1 MNSKD
6 ISLQNRDLLD
16 QYDQY
21 SLLDLPELC
30 GKSAVQLGS
39 AYQHGALSPVEVTKA
54 HLARADLVD
63 TVLNAFTLIDRD
75 GALAAA
81 RASEERWRP
90 GTPSGPL
97 DGIPVTLKDAVT
109 VKGWPSRY
117 GSRATD
123 ATPQRVDSPT
133 VRLLRQAGAVLIG
146 QTAIPEFGWK
156 ALTDGPLYGIT
167 RNPWNPELTPG
178 GSSGGAAVAAAT
190 GAGVLHLGTDGG
202 GSIRVPAAFNGVVGH
217 KPTFGRVPAYP
228 SSPFGTLSHIGPI
241 ARRVADA
248 SLMLDVL
255 SGKDRRDWNQNPLAF
270 PPRDS
275 APLEALAGARIGL
288 WVEPPAGSLADDVAE
303 VFGEAAALIG
313 AHGARLEPI
322 NPPLDGVLDLF
333 HLLWFS
339 GAASVV
345 GSVGAGARQKMDRG
359 LLSIGE
365 AGTRFTAADYVAA
378 GIRRAEF
385 GAAMEALFETCDLI
399 ISPATTVTPFAVGA
413 EVPPGSGLERWT
425 EWASFSFP
433 LNLSQQPACTVP
445 CGRTAE
451 GLPVG
456 LQIIGRRGADWNVLA
471 AAAACEQLFLD
482 R

>member
-1 MNSKD
+1 MNSKES
-6 ISLQNRDLLD
+6 SLQNCDLL
-16 QYDQY
+16 DQY

-30 GKSAVQLGS
+30 GKSAGQLQS

-54 HLARADLVD
+54 HLARADIVD
-63 TVLNAFTLIDRD
+63 TALNAFSLIDRD

-81 RASEERWRP
+81 RAAEERWRL
-90 GTPSGPL
+90 GTPLGPL

-123 ATPQRVDSPT
+123 AAPQRVDSPT
-133 VRLLRQAGAVLIG
+133 VGLLRRAGAVLIG
-146 QTAIPEFGWK
+146 QTAIPEYGWK

-167 RNPWNPELTPG
+167 RNPWDPDLTPG

-202 GSIRVPAAFNGVVGH
+202 GSIRVPAAFTGVVGH

-241 ARRVADA
+241 ARRAADA
-248 SLMLDVL
+248 ALMLEVL
-255 SGKDRRDWNQNPLAF
+255 SGKDLRDWNQNPLAF
-270 PPRDS
+270 SPREG
-275 APLEALAGARIGL
+275 AVQGLAGARIGL
-288 WVEPPAGSLADDVAE
+288 WTEPPAGTLAADIAA
-303 VFGEAAALIG
+303 VFDEATALI
-313 AHGARLEPI
+313 ASLGARLEPVS
-322 NPPLDGVLDLF
+322 PPLDGALDLF

-339 GAASVV
+339 GAASVLRGV
-345 GSVGAGARQKMDRG
+345 GDAARQTMDPG
-359 LLSIGE
+359 LIAIAD

-385 GAAMEALFETCDLI
+385 GAAMEALFETSDLI
-399 ISPATTVTPFAVGA
+399 VSPATTVTPFPVGA
-413 EVPPGSGLERWT
+413 EVPPGSGLKRWT

-445 CGRTAE
+445 CGRTAA

-456 LQIIGRRGADWNVLA
+456 LQIIGRRGADWQVLA